1 MRKYLTGLVAFI
13 IMLFP
18 MMVNADEITTA
29 SAPVWMEEE
38 QYFIANGT
46 PIVIEERDG
55 VTYAMWEEKG
65 EQKEQAITAGTIV
78 IGGVYNP
85 FSEGE
90 GHVIDLPET
99 SITMNSGSVWFISGG
114 NAVDKNI
121 DSYDK
126 VHVGE
131 VNITMNGGEV
141 YEIAG
146 ISAAWSGYINV
157 VIPAEKYAAI
167 RDFYSV
173 DTVNLKLNNASITQR
188 VYLTSS
194 YTYVGV
200 ANVDVTNTTIG
211 KVGVGS
217 GGVTF
222 AHSSLSAGTNG
233 KVGKFIVTIEDSNV
247 AQLDA
252 GLRAMVDEMEFNI
265 TGNTEM
271 GDIFAGSGYA
281 YESYSNSGT
290 TAWTNYGWIPYGQV
304 GKTTIN
310 IDSEVSYNNI
320 YRGFQYTDVAGV
332 SEYDTF
338 YEKFGSNETVQKVA
352 MGIENAK
359 SAPVVITLASSP
371 LVTDSDTLSIL
382 DAANENVTITYIS
395 KVEAPTVDT
404 DTPVEVPTFGVND
417 STSLDEALNVAIKD
431 NAEVNAAVAAGETLT
446 TAIEISKLESVS
458 SETTTA
464 VLDKLA
470 TINGTSNVVDYYDI
484 SVLIK
489 NTTTDTSIANITE
502 LNSPLEFTVVLPEEL
517 QNVPEGYNR
526 IFYMIREHNGEVEL
540 INTSLAEDGKS
551 ITFATDKFSTYA
563 LAYVDSL
570 ATTPENPSTI
580 DNIMTYIVIGGIA
593 LVGAIGAAIYLKKH
607 KEN

>member
-1 MRKYLTGLVAFI
+1 
-13 IMLFP
+13 
-18 MMVNADEITTA
+18 
-29 SAPVWMEEE
+29 
-38 QYFIANGT
+38 
-46 PIVIEERDG
+46 
-55 VTYAMWEEKG
+55 
-65 EQKEQAITAGTIV
+65 
-78 IGGVYNP
+78 
-85 FSEGE
+85 
-90 GHVIDLPET
+90 
-99 SITMNSGSVWFISGG
+99 
-114 NAVDKNI
+114 
-121 DSYDK
+121 
-126 VHVGE
+126 
-131 VNITMNGGEV
+131 
-141 YEIAG
+141 
-146 ISAAWSGYINV
+146 
-157 VIPAEKYAAI
+157 
-167 RDFYSV
+167 
-173 DTVNLKLNNASITQR
+173 
-188 VYLTSS
+188 
-194 YTYVGV
+194 
-200 ANVDVTNTTIG
+200 
-211 KVGVGS
+211 
-217 GGVTF
+217 
-222 AHSSLSAGTNG
+222 
-233 KVGKFIVTIEDSNV
+233 
-247 AQLDA
+247 
-252 GLRAMVDEMEFNI
+252 
-265 TGNTEM
+265 
-271 GDIFAGSGYA
+271 
-281 YESYSNSGT
+281 
-290 TAWTNYGWIPYGQV
+290 
-304 GKTTIN
+304 
-310 IDSEVSYNNI
+310 
-320 YRGFQYTDVAGV
+320 
-332 SEYDTF
+332 
-338 YEKFGSNETVQKVA
+338 

-431 NAEVNAAVAAGETLT
+431 NAEVNAAVASGETLT